1 MRTEPVLYTI
11 IDDTLLIKR
20 GEDIFPIALD
30 VDAEAL
36 VDNIDILT
44 DGRKAMIALDAESTR
59 LLGYDEITNWKLLQ

>member
-11 IDDTLLIKR
+11 VKDTLLIKR

-30 VDAEAL
+30 VDAKAL

-44 DGRKAMIALDAESTR
+44 DGRKAMGALDAESIR
-59 LLGYDEITNWKLLQ
+59 LLGYDSIDDWKLLQ